1 MVSSQSP
8 LNERYRRDDTVPLV
22 PGPIGA
28 NARHGEPMNDP
39 TDSSQHIDITAEETC
54 PAPTVQML
62 AEDDAQQRAPAIQ
75 TAQVPSATTFKLMSQ
90 LEALASDLAVR
101 ERDSSDQHVENG
113 HEEYDQ
119 PAENSHDESDF
130 SAGLQATEPS
140 ICVTPRPSSFDPFAS
155 DRPSIGRQIVFVLA
169 GLFIAALIGVGG
181 TFAWQSHGVW
191 TMTSPNEVDGAAGQ
205 RSSAPS
211 AQASAPDAA
220 LPQSGPVTQT
230 ASAPSAPATPPELA
244 KQLDAMVQDLALV
257 RRGVEQLTAK
267 QEQLAAAQ
275 QQLEQLVAKQQ
286 QIAAKQEQMAQ
297 NIAKLQTREQTI
309 RQKTAAPAQLRAAP
323 ILPRMPP
330 EPATQLSSSPVP
342 RSEPHPLPPLPIPP

>member
-8 LNERYRRDDTVPLV
+8 LNEQYHRDDTVPLV
-22 PGPIGA
+22 PGAIAA

-62 AEDDAQQRAPAIQ
+62 AEGDAQQRAPVIE
-75 TAQVPSATTFKLMSQ
+75 TAQVPSATTFRLMSQ
-90 LEALASDLAVR
+90 LEALASDLAIR
-101 ERDSSDQHVENG
+101 GRDSSDQHDVENC
-113 HEEYDQ
+113 HE
-119 PAENSHDESDF
+119 ESDF

-191 TMTSPNEVDGAAGQ
+191 TMTSPNEADVAPGQ

-211 AQASAPDAA
+211 AQASAPGAA
-220 LPQSGPVTQT
+220 LPQSGSVTQT
-230 ASAPSAPATPPELA
+230 GSAPSAPATPPELS

-286 QIAAKQEQMAQ
+286 QLAAKQEQMAQ

-309 RQKTAAPAQLRAAP
+309 RPKTAAPPQLRAAP
-323 ILPRMPP
+323 ILPRTPP
-330 EPATQLSSSPVP
+330 EPAPQLSSAPVP

>member
-1 MVSSQSP
+1 
-8 LNERYRRDDTVPLV
+8 
-22 PGPIGA
+22 
-28 NARHGEPMNDP
+28 MNDP

-54 PAPTVQML
+54 PAPTLQML
-62 AEDDAQQRAPAIQ
+62 AQDDAQQRAPATQ

-101 ERDSSDQHVENG
+101 ERDSSDQHVSP
-113 HEEYDQ
+113 DQ
-119 PAENSHDESDF
+119 HVENSHEDSDF

-140 ICVTPRPSSFDPFAS
+140 ISVTPRPSSFDPFAS
-155 DRPSIGRQIVFVLA
+155 DRPSIGRQIVLVLA
-169 GLFIAALIGVGG
+169 GLFIVALVGVGG

-191 TMTSPNEVDGAAGQ
+191 IMTSPNEVDVAAVQ
-205 RSSAPS
+205 RSSVPS
-211 AQASAPDAA
+211 AQVSAPGAA
-220 LPQSGPVTQT
+220 LPQSGPGAQT
-230 ASAPSAPATPPELA
+230 ASAPTAPATPPELA

-267 QEQLAAAQ
+267 HEQLAAAQ

-286 QIAAKQEQMAQ
+286 QLAAKQEQMAQ

-309 RQKTAAPAQLRAAP
+309 RQKTAAPPQLRAAP
-323 ILPRMPP
+323 ILPRTPP
-330 EPATQLSSSPVP
+330 EPATQLSSTPVP

>member
-8 LNERYRRDDTVPLV
+8 LNEQYHRDDIVPLV

-39 TDSSQHIDITAEETC
+39 ADSSQHIDITAEETC

-62 AEDDAQQRAPAIQ
+62 RQDDAQQRAPDIQ
-75 TAQVPSATTFKLMSQ
+75 TAQVPSATTFKLMTQ

-101 ERDSSDQHVENG
+101 ERDSSDQYVENG
-113 HEEYDQ
+113 HED
-119 PAENSHDESDF
+119 SDF
-130 SAGLQATEPS
+130 SAGPQATEPS

-181 TFAWQSHGVW
+181 TYAWQFHGVW
-191 TMTSPNEVDGAAGQ
+191 TMASPNEVDVAAGQ

-211 AQASAPDAA
+211 PQASAPGAA
-220 LPQSGPVTQT
+220 LPQSGPVTQA
-230 ASAPSAPATPPELA
+230 ASVPSAPATPPELA

-286 QIAAKQEQMAQ
+286 QLAAKQDQMAQ
-297 NIAKLQTREQTI
+297 NIAKLQTREQTT
-309 RQKTAAPAQLRAAP
+309 RQKTAAPPQLRAAP
-323 ILPRMPP
+323 ILPRTPP
-330 EPATQLSSSPVP
+330 EPATQLSSTPVP

>member
-8 LNERYRRDDTVPLV
+8 LNEQYHRDDAVRLV
-22 PGPIGA
+22 PGPIA
-28 NARHGEPMNDP
+28 PNARHGGPMNDP

-62 AEDDAQQRAPAIQ
+62 AQDDAQQRAAAIQ
-75 TAQVPSATTFKLMSQ
+75 TAHVPSATTFKLMSQ

-101 ERDSSDQHVENG
+101 ERDSSDHHAANG
-113 HEEYDQ
+113 HE
-119 PAENSHDESDF
+119 ESDF

-140 ICVTPRPSSFDPFAS
+140 ICATPRPSSFDPFAS

-169 GLFIAALIGVGG
+169 GLFIVALIGVGG

-191 TMTSPNEVDGAAGQ
+191 TMTSPNEVDVAAGQ
-205 RSSAPS
+205 RSSAPP
-211 AQASAPDAA
+211 AQAPAPGAA

-230 ASAPSAPATPPELA
+230 ASAPGVPATPPELA

-286 QIAAKQEQMAQ
+286 QLAAKQEQMAQ

-309 RQKTAAPAQLRAAP
+309 RPKTAAPPQLRAAP
-323 ILPRMPP
+323 ILPRTPP
-330 EPATQLSSSPVP
+330 EPAPQLSSAPVP